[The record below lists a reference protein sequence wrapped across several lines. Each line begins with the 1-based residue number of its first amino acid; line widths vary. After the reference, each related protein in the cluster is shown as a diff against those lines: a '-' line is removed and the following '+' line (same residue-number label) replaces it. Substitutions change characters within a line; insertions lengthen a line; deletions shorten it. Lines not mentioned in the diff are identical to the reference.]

1 MNSLQVKQLLNC
13 DARFICEVG
22 CNPKPTIEWRFNGK
36 KIEDGGQYKIK
47 TNGNTRTLIVKKLT
61 AKNAGQFT
69 KQETLGND
77 REHPYIT
84 SAKGL
89 GGWVKKMAVF
99 ANVQYC
105 VYIDIVGGSEQV
117 QKCADVIKEWSF
129 SVNLVVELEITEL
142 I

>member
-61 AKNAGQFT
+61 AKNAGQLLH
-69 KQETLGND
+69 KGGKGWE
-77 REHPYIT
+77 
-84 SAKGL
+84 GL
-89 GGWVKKMAVF
+89 GTILILCQQKDWVGWLVKKMAVF
-99 ANVQYC
+99 ADIQYRA
-105 VYIDIVGGSEQV
+105 VFIFTQWVGQNRS
-117 QKCADVIKEWSF
+117 KNA
-129 SVNLVVELEITEL
+129 LT
-142 I
+142 